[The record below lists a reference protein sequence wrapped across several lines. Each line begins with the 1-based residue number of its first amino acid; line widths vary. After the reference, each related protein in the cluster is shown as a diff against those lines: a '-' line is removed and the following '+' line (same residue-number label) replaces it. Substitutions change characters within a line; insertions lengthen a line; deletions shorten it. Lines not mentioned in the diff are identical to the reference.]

1 MQHLNFS
8 QSSYHHLPIIG
19 YHHSPMMDKFGI
31 PRQPNLVALKSHI
44 EFVTPFDNP
53 DAFLGIEQYSHLWV
67 LWQFHQNKSQPTFHP
82 KVRPPRLG
90 GNEKMGVF
98 ATRSMYRPSNIG
110 LSVVQ
115 LDNLEI
121 NHHKAV
127 LHIIGADMV
136 DKTPILDIKPY
147 IAFADNIANANSGYM
162 QIPSIKIVTFHP
174 KFNQKIQDL
183 ILNRQI
189 TYDDVNIIE
198 QLVAQDPRPAYRQ
211 HEVDNCYFMRYKNL
225 DIGFFMNQ
233 HHEMVMDDIK
243 MIDLSK

>member
-44 EFVTPFDNP
+44 EFATPFDNP

-98 ATRSMYRPSNIG
+98 ATRSMF
-110 LSVVQ
+110 L
-115 LDNLEI
+115 
-121 NHHKAV
+121 
-127 LHIIGADMV
+127 
-136 DKTPILDIKPY
+136 
-147 IAFADNIANANSGYM
+147 
-162 QIPSIKIVTFHP
+162 
-174 KFNQKIQDL
+174 
-183 ILNRQI
+183 
-189 TYDDVNIIE
+189 
-198 QLVAQDPRPAYRQ
+198 
-211 HEVDNCYFMRYKNL
+211 
-225 DIGFFMNQ
+225 
-233 HHEMVMDDIK
+233 
-243 MIDLSK
+243 